1 MSIFSMHRSRLSSLL
16 SFSVAL
22 ALTVG
27 FSLVAGCSKE
37 TEPAQPASTNPGSI
51 ATTKVTLALNWVPE
65 PEFGGFYAA
74 KQEGFYKQHK
84 LDVDIKAG
92 GAGTPVAQRVAS
104 GDVEFGIVSADEVLI
119 LRPKGADLVA
129 IFTVFQTCPQGIMA
143 RASRN
148 LASIEDVFKSG
159 TVAVEPGNAYV
170 SFLKKKY
177 DLSKAK
183 LVTYQGGITRFLAE
197 EDYAQQCFVFS
208 EPVAAKLK
216 GVDSKVFLIA
226 DTGYNPYTAVVV
238 VKGDYLRSNRSAVE
252 RFVQATRQGW
262 RAYLDNPAPAN
273 EIIGK
278 LNTALDAPTL
288 AAAAIAQAPLIESDD
303 TKANGLGSMTAARW
317 QTLAEQL
324 KDLGVVEKP
333 PAASECFVQIGK

>member
-1 MSIFSMHRSRLSSLL
+1 MGLPLTLSLI
-16 SFSVAL
+16 
-22 ALTVG
+22 
-27 FSLVAGCSKE
+27 AGCSKE
-37 TEPAQPASTNPGSI
+37 TEPAQPASPASGSSS
-51 ATTKVTLALNWVPE
+51 ATKVTLALNWVPE
-65 PEFGGFYAA
+65 PEFGGFFAA

-129 IFTVFQTCPQGIMA
+129 VFTVYQTCPQGIMA

-148 LASIEDVFKSG
+148 LSSLEDVFKSG

-170 SFLKKKY
+170 SYLKKKL

-197 EDYAQQCFVFS
+197 EDYAQQCFIFS

-226 DTGYNPYTAVVV
+226 ESGYNPYTAVVV
-238 VKGDYLRSNRSAVE
+238 VKGDYLKSNRATVE

-262 RAYLDNPAPAN
+262 RAYLDNPAAAN
-273 EIIGK
+273 EVIGK
-278 LNTALDAPTL
+278 LNPAMDAPTL
-288 AAAAIAQAPLIESDD
+288 AAAAAAQAPLVESDD
-303 TKANGLGSMTAARW
+303 TKANGLGSMTAERW
-317 QTLAEQL
+317 KTLGDQL
-324 KDLGVVEKP
+324 KDLGVVENP
-333 PAASECFVQIGK
+333 PAAAECFVQIGK